1 MAPAAP
7 VTTSF
12 PGSLLERPNI
22 VDRYYSTVRWWYSI
36 LGWVSFL
43 LRMLMPSSPP
53 TRFREAHIL
62 TTSTIPSTNHQPS
75 SKLGAWDWEYES
87 GTANLRSTARDQS
100 VRSICGQKIIPYL
113 EWPAARFQIWDP
125 TKPMS
130 TSRTD
135 HTFVFK
141 WAVFILFLASRLN
154 FLWAVFSGLFS
165 FSFLHPDFLLRS

>member
-75 SKLGAWDWEYES
+75 SKLRAWDWEYEYGIPLKKTES
-87 GTANLRSTARDQS
+87 MNIYDKGTESSLQFFPFGSMTR
-100 VRSICGQKIIPYL
+100 I
-113 EWPAARFQIWDP
+113 
-125 TKPMS
+125 
-130 TSRTD
+130 
-135 HTFVFK
+135 
-141 WAVFILFLASRLN
+141 
-154 FLWAVFSGLFS
+154 SGLERR
-165 FSFLHPDFLLRS
+165 LHIRIKNREKSSLNPRTIA